1 MRNSKVLRTAGLV
14 VGAISIASLVLA
26 QADAPA
32 ESQEPDAAAVEEGA
46 AATSGTAPESLDQI
60 EEIFEGEEQ
69 VLAGEGYSYDP
80 GMRRDP
86 FLSLLQRTQLD
97 EMRDRPRPEGVPGLL
112 IDEVDLK
119 GIFEMN
125 GRWFA
130 QIQTADK
137 EKSYLI
143 EEGDQLF
150 DGEVV
155 AISAN
160 EVVFKQMVNDPSIIK
175 PFREVVK
182 KLNPEP

>member
-1 MRNSKVLRTAGLV
+1 MRQALVRFGAFAAVVVLAAVSVASAQEPETPTEAESPEAE
-14 VGAISIASLVLA
+14 VGAEE
-26 QADAPA
+26 APA
-32 ESQEPDAAAVEEGA
+32 EEDLG
-46 AATSGTAPESLDQI
+46 QI
-60 EEIFEGEEQ
+60 EEIFEGEEE

-86 FLSLLQRTQLD
+86 FLSLLRRTRID
-97 EMRDRPRPEGVPGLL
+97 ELGDRPRPEGVPGLL

-119 GIFEMN
+119 GIFQMG
-125 GRWFA
+125 GRRFA
-130 QIQTADK
+130 QVQTADK

-143 EEGDQLF
+143 EAGDELF

-155 AISAN
+155 SIGDN
-160 EVVFKQMVNDPSIIK
+160 EVVFKQIVNDPSIIK

>member
-1 MRNSKVLRTAGLV
+1 MTKRRVWRWILAGALV
-14 VGAISIASLVLA
+14 AMPAALAA
-26 QADAPA
+26 QADDPP
-32 ESQEPDAAAVEEGA
+32 EEPETEASDIGDLP
-46 AATSGTAPESLDQI
+46 PESLGQI
-60 EEIFEGEEQ
+60 DEILEGEEE

-86 FLSLLQRTQLD
+86 FLSLLRRTQLD
-97 EMRDRPRPEGVPGLL
+97 ELRNRPRPEGVPGLL
-112 IDEVDLK
+112 IDETDLK
-119 GIFEMN
+119 GIFRMG

-130 QIQTADK
+130 QIQTADR

-143 EEGDQLF
+143 EEGDELF

-160 EVVFKQMVNDPSIIK
+160 EVVFKQLVDDPSIIK

-182 KLNPEP
+182 ELNPEP

>member
-1 MRNSKVLRTAGLV
+1 MRNRLPIWALGVVILAILLPSGPVRT
-14 VGAISIASLVLA
+14 
-26 QADAPA
+26 QDEAPA
-32 ESQEPDAAAVEEGA
+32 ELEMEETPAGEPA
-46 AATSGTAPESLDQI
+46 SESLDRI
-60 EEIFEGEEQ
+60 EEIFEGEEE

-97 EMRDRPRPEGVPGLL
+97 ELQDRPRPEGVPGLL
-112 IDEVDLK
+112 IDEIDLK
-119 GIFEMN
+119 GIFQM
-125 GRWFA
+125 GDRWFA

-137 EKSYLI
+137 EKSYLV
-143 EEGDQLF
+143 EEGDELF

>member
-1 MRNSKVLRTAGLV
+1 MKQPWIDRMLVLSLGSVLLLLAP
-14 VGAISIASLVLA
+14 VGA
-26 QADAPA
+26 QEEAPPEATA
-32 ESQEPDAAAVEEGA
+32 EATTEDGSEGA
-46 AATSGTAPESLDQI
+46 APGDSLGQI
-60 EEIFEGEEQ
+60 EEIFEGEEE

-97 EMRDRPRPEGVPGLL
+97 ELRDRPRPEGVPGLL
-112 IDEVDLK
+112 LDEVDLK
-119 GIFEMN
+119 GIFEKG

-137 EKSYLI
+137 EKSYLV

-155 AISAN
+155 AISDN

>member
-1 MRNSKVLRTAGLV
+1 MRNRLPIWALGVVILV
-14 VGAISIASLVLA
+14 ILLPSGPVRA
-26 QADAPA
+26 QDEAPA
-32 ESQEPDAAAVEEGA
+32 EPEMEETPAGEPP
-46 AATSGTAPESLDQI
+46 SESLDRI
-60 EEIFEGEEQ
+60 EEIFEGEEE

-97 EMRDRPRPEGVPGLL
+97 ELQDRPRPEGVPGLL
-112 IDEVDLK
+112 IDEIDLK
-119 GIFEMN
+119 GIFQM
-125 GRWFA
+125 GDRWFA

-137 EKSYLI
+137 EKSYLV
-143 EEGDQLF
+143 EEGDELF